1 MDVQCIVNR
10 NMKLSDQ
17 TGKMYLTTPL
27 AYNNALAHAMRVT
40 VFNDDG
46 TAADLSTV
54 GVTGVFLNASGESIS
69 PINGTASGNV
79 AQIILPAICYTTP
92 GRFSFTMNLT
102 DSQSGA
108 SRTALWVDGFVERN
122 TSETI
127 IAPGS
132 PVTSIDQA
140 IGQANAAANAA
151 NSAATTANDAAASA
165 TTAAG
170 TANTAA
176 DNATSATGAA
186 NTAANAA
193 NSAAANANSAASA
206 ANQAAASV
214 PQFLMDTLFDW
225 YMEEHS
231 GQVTP
236 FTKIESATITGTNL
250 ASEIVFDPDTT
261 NYSGGATISGTT
273 ASYSIRNIV
282 LSNPDAEIGTVMYQK
297 LSGSGTLTVTKQ
309 ENAAT
314 IRFTL
319 SGSELIGRLR
329 VPIEYV
335 RGGKTYS
342 TTYQLTITVTKAS

>member
-1 MDVQCIVNR
+1 MNVNCVVSR
-10 NMKLSDQ
+10 SGRLCDQ
-17 TGKMYLTTPL
+17 TGKIYLETPL
-27 AYNNALAHAMRVT
+27 AWNNAMAHAMRYT
-40 VFNDDG
+40 ALDDAWA
-46 TAADLSTV
+46 AADLTGI
-54 GVTGVFLNASGESIS
+54 GVTGSFLRADGETVE
-69 PINGTASGNV
+69 PINGTVTGNV
-79 AQIILPAICYTTP
+79 AEVILPPACYIVP
-92 GRFSFTMNLT
+92 GHFKFTMHLT
-102 DSQSGA
+102 DQSGA
-108 SRTALWVDGFVERN
+108 TRSVMWVEGTVERN
-122 TSETI
+122 TST
-127 IAPGS
+127 AQLDPGTPIPNIS
-132 PVTSIDQA
+132 QA

-151 NSAATTANDAAASA
+151 TSAASDAN
-165 TTAAG
+165 TAANAANTAAE

-176 DNATSATGAA
+176 GNATSATGAA

-193 NSAAANANSAASA
+193 NNAATSANSAASA

-250 ASEIVFDPDTT
+250 SSEIVFDPDTT

-273 ASYSIRNIV
+273 AMYSISNIV
-282 LSNPDAEIGTVMYQK
+282 LANPDAEIGTVTYQK
-297 LSGSGTLTVTKQ
+297 VSGTGTLSVTKQ

-329 VPIEYV
+329 VPVKYE
-335 RGGKTYS
+335 RGGKTYTS
-342 TTYQLTITVTKAS
+342 TYQLTITVTKAS

>member
-1 MDVQCIVNR
+1 MDKPQLV
-10 NMKLSDQ
+10 K
-17 TGKMYLTTPL
+17 
-27 AYNNALAHAMRVT
+27 
-40 VFNDDG
+40 
-46 TAADLSTV
+46 
-54 GVTGVFLNASGESIS
+54 
-69 PINGTASGNV
+69 
-79 AQIILPAICYTTP
+79 
-92 GRFSFTMNLT
+92 
-102 DSQSGA
+102 
-108 SRTALWVDGFVERN
+108 
-122 TSETI
+122 
-127 IAPGS
+127 
-132 PVTSIDQA
+132 
-140 IGQANAAANAA
+140 
-151 NSAATTANDAAASA
+151 
-165 TTAAG
+165 
-170 TANTAA
+170 
-176 DNATSATGAA
+176 NATSATGAA

-193 NSAAANANSAASA
+193 NSAATSANSAAGA

-236 FTKIESATITGTNL
+236 FTKIASATISGTNL
-250 ASEIVFDPDTT
+250 TSEIVFDPDTT

-314 IRFTL
+314 ILFTL

-329 VPIEYV
+329 VPINYT
-335 RGGKTYS
+335 RSGKSYS